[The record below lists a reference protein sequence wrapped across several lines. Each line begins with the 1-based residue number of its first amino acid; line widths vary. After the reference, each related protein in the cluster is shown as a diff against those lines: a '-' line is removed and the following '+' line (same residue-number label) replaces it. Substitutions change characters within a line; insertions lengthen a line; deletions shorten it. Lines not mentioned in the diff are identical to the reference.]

1 MAYTYEDKLNF
12 IASIYCSVRRVAFK
26 KDVSWETILAQAAQ
40 ETGWG
45 EKILIGTNNIFN
57 IKADSRWKG
66 PKSKHLVWEDKPDGT
81 RVQEYHDFR
90 NYKDFDEALEDR
102 VKFLEENQRY
112 HKFFSNGVRG
122 IFEREAQALED
133 AGYATHKERNKA
145 TGKFELVYADKLIE
159 VFRGPSMRRAIARGE
174 SSGQCTIVN
183 AVFLDD
189 DNSKEVNKEVEI
201 VIDGNIKIKKV
212 TDSNAIIKGIVVKP
226 NGIISFK
233 KDNIIVPAK
242 IPSAKAPLNIKITKA
257 STPIADKLDQHNGNP
272 SKRETPVENSRQT
285 QTSIPAPNA
294 DNGLVSFKI
303 KFVEHDTNKSIE
315 NFSYGIFYKNK
326 MKEHVADSR
335 GEEQIRAE
343 SGAKITIYVKDF
355 SGKLTQKI
363 EEFNVQENVLKTI
376 KIPIRE
382 IKVLIMDH
390 SSTKAMGNYH
400 IISEYR
406 GLKKNKYTRNDGSIT
421 LKGLAG
427 FGVKLTIPSGQV
439 VLPET
444 YFDNKVSFYKRALFE
459 KYEQPAFVKTTPPL
473 KADGEIV
480 VSKNKTAPISQNDV
494 RGNNGHPIKLVSKEG
509 TFEVETYL
517 DTTKALASNLSYEI
531 VYKGQSR
538 VHISGS
544 TGRKLHKCE
553 INQEIIIKYKSG
565 TKILIEKYTVI
576 ENMSPI
582 KIYITKS
589 KGGFNKAI
597 FAQTLRANS
606 TAKSRGLCAMYVRLA
621 FEAAGGKVNP
631 RPASAYQ
638 YVRVMQDN
646 EFREVD
652 KDGYTPQIGDIY
664 IIDRFGSH
672 VHGHISGYDGSQ
684 WISDFRQKGINIY
697 RGRTTISYR
706 IFRYYD

>member
-1 MAYTYEDKLNF
+1 ML
-12 IASIYCSVRRVAFK
+12 
-26 KDVSWETILAQAAQ
+26 
-40 ETGWG
+40 
-45 EKILIGTNNIFN
+45 KIFLGNLI
-57 IKADSRWKG
+57 K
-66 PKSKHLVWEDKPDGT
+66 
-81 RVQEYHDFR
+81 
-90 NYKDFDEALEDR
+90 
-102 VKFLEENQRY
+102 
-112 HKFFSNGVRG
+112 
-122 IFEREAQALED
+122 
-133 AGYATHKERNKA
+133 
-145 TGKFELVYADKLIE
+145 
-159 VFRGPSMRRAIARGE
+159 
-174 SSGQCTIVN
+174 
-183 AVFLDD
+183 
-189 DNSKEVNKEVEI
+189 
-201 VIDGNIKIKKV
+201 
-212 TDSNAIIKGIVVKP
+212 
-226 NGIISFK
+226 
-233 KDNIIVPAK
+233 
-242 IPSAKAPLNIKITKA
+242 
-257 STPIADKLDQHNGNP
+257 
-272 SKRETPVENSRQT
+272 
-285 QTSIPAPNA
+285 
-294 DNGLVSFKI
+294 
-303 KFVEHDTNKSIE
+303 
-315 NFSYGIFYKNK
+315 
-326 MKEHVADSR
+326 
-335 GEEQIRAE
+335 
-343 SGAKITIYVKDF
+343 
-355 SGKLTQKI
+355 KI

-406 GLKKNKYTRNDGSIT
+406 GLKKNKYTRNDGRIT

-480 VSKNKTAPISQNDV
+480 VLKNKTAPISQNDV

-684 WISDFRQKGINIY
+684 WISDFRQNGINIY
-697 RGRTTISYR
+697 RGRPTISYR